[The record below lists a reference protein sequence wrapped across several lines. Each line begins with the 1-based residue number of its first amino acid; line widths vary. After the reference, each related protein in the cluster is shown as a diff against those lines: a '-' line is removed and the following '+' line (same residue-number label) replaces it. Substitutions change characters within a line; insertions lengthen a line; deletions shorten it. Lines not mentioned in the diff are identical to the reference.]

1 MNRREGA
8 MELTLCHN
16 CLSVFISD
24 RNYIVTL
31 IRQCK
36 PTSELEPHECE
47 CDICTRPG
55 RIYDIVKLP
64 KKTGG
69 AV

>member
-1 MNRREGA
+1 

-24 RNYIVTL
+24 RNYMVTL

-36 PTSELEPHECE
+36 PVCEIEPHECE

-55 RIYDIVKLP
+55 RNYDVE
-64 KKTGG
+64 KKSKKD
-69 AV
+69 

>member
-1 MNRREGA
+1 
-8 MELTLCHN
+8 MELTLCNN

-24 RNYIVTL
+24 RNYIVRFVGNCRP
-31 IRQCK
+31 IYDR
-36 PTSELEPHECE
+36 EPHECE

-55 RIYDIVKLP
+55 CNYDIVKLP

-69 AV
+69 EE

>member
-1 MNRREGA
+1 MV
-8 MELTLCHN
+8 LTLCDN

-24 RNYIVTL
+24 RNYIVTP

-36 PTSELEPHECE
+36 PTCDLEPHERE

-55 RIYDIVKLP
+55 HDYNIEKISNIHK
-64 KKTGG
+64 
-69 AV
+69 